1 MIKRHA
7 FTLTETLI
15 MVAVIGI
22 IAVISAIS
30 LKNMQPD
37 KDAIMVRKAYTEAA
51 KAVATLI
58 NDQELYPYAEVSML
72 NNDELFQSV
81 IQRSLALVG
90 CPGGLNCPDQS
101 SKLDQDPLLNSTGCY
116 SMPTSSGLSSNM
128 NTMNKKVAVCYMR
141 ATIEGS
147 SSTCDE
153 GSTGKGYYCYKDCSY
168 TCEDGYTYNSKTEL
182 CDETPKPSST
192 SSTSSGNSSNN
203 VLPTNTG
210 NDTKAEDISK
220 KTGNSSGSNLKDGS
234 YDDKN
239 YESTKTSN
247 TIALNPHGTVFL
259 NTDVMHGATGY
270 TSANKFAYNFAGVFK
285 TDNRTCTGS
294 VCTFTTPDGMD
305 WTITDGFKA
314 GDVNSYA
321 LIKVDINGAGT
332 QPNSA
337 TASNPD
343 IFEFKVDPSGTITVN
358 GNDKASQ
365 KAIAVLKDRNKR

>member
-58 NDQELYPYAEVSML
+58 NDQDLYPYAEVSML
-72 NNDELFQSV
+72 NDNELFQSV

-101 SKLDQDPLLNSTGCY
+101 SKIDQDPLLNSTGCY
-116 SMPTSSGLSSNM
+116 SVPSSSLGN
-128 NTMNKKVAVCYMR
+128 NTMEKYPSHCYLA
-141 ATIEGS
+141 ATIDSTNTCIEGS
-147 SSTCDE
+147 QGD
-153 GSTGKGYYCYKDCSY
+153 GYYCYKDCSY
-168 TCEDGYTYNSKTEL
+168 TCEEGYTYNTTTKN
-182 CDETPKPSST
+182 CDKTPKPSST
-192 SSTSSGNSSNN
+192 STGGTSSQA
-203 VLPTNTG
+203 LPTDRTG
-210 NDTKAEDISK
+210 NDTKAEDFSK

-234 YDDKN
+234 YNDKN

-247 TIALNPHGTVFL
+247 TVALNPHGTVFL
-259 NTDVMHGATGY
+259 NTEVMHGATGY

-305 WTITDGFKA
+305 WTITDGFKS

-343 IFEFKVDPSGTITVN
+343 TFEFKVDPSGTITVN
-358 GNDKASQ
+358 GNNKASQ

>member
-72 NNDELFQSV
+72 NDDELFQSV

-101 SKLDQDPLLNSTGCY
+101 SKMDQDPLLNSTGCY
-116 SMPTSSGLSSNM
+116 SMPTSSGLSSN
-128 NTMNKKVAVCYMR
+128 NLPYQKELSVCYL
-141 ATIEGS
+141 ASIDN
-147 SSTCDE
+147 TCTE
-153 GSTGKGYYCYKDCSY
+153 GSTGTGYYCYKDCSY
-168 TCEDGYTYNSKTEL
+168 SCDEGYTYNITSKK
-182 CDETPKPSST
+182 CDKNPSS
-192 SSTSSGNSSNN
+192 SSNSSNIISSSA
-203 VLPTNTG
+203 LPSVDRSG
-210 NDTKAEDISK
+210 NDTKAEDFSK
-220 KTGNSSGSNLKDGS
+220 KTGNSSGSNLKDGN
-234 YDDKN
+234 YKDEN

-247 TIALNPHGTVFL
+247 TVALNPHGTVFL
-259 NTDVMHGATGY
+259 NTDVMNGATGY

-285 TDNRTCTGS
+285 TNNRTCTGS

-305 WTITDGFKA
+305 WTITDGFQA
-314 GDVNSYA
+314 GNVNSFA
-321 LIKVDINGAGT
+321 LIRVDINGAET

-358 GNDKASQ
+358 GNDNASK